1 MSVRVLCFFFFL
13 SFVLFVECQN
23 EWVISR
29 VFQKGADG
37 KKMHLYQGLGSG
49 INQVERAGLP
59 PLMDSSFAGS
69 LSNVTCF
76 SDQTTVEDKSHISEL
91 KDECNLT
98 MLGSSST
105 DLISNIGSLL
115 YTDPLFMQDN
125 SSIVKMLLDD
135 EETKF
140 KKSIQEFGTVENELT
155 WHGQHLSGSTGGPVE
170 VDCYWNF

>member
-1 MSVRVLCFFFFL
+1 M
-13 SFVLFVECQN
+13 LFVECQN

-49 INQVERAGLP
+49 INQVEPAGLP

-105 DLISNIGSLL
+105 DLIPNIGSLL
-115 YTDPLFMQDN
+115 YSDPLFMQDN
-125 SSIVKMLLDD
+125 SSIVKMLLDG

-140 KKSIQEFGTVENELT
+140 KKSIQDFGTVENALT
-155 WHGQHLSGSTGGPVE
+155 TSSWDCDGLAGSAGLVE